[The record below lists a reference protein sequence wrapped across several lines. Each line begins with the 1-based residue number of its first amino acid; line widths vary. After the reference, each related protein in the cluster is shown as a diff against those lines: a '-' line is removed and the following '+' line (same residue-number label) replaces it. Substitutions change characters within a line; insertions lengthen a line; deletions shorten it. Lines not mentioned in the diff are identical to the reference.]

1 MDFEDLKIV
10 WESQNEKPLFAI
22 NEDGLHSILRRKS
35 RRFKRSIFWR
45 DLREIGISLA
55 MFLILLY
62 LGSIPDYGL
71 AKDLVLWEIVALFT
85 AAGLWLFYALY
96 ILVHRKRQESRERQY
111 TSSLRGDLDREIAQT
126 EYQIRMAKNILW
138 WGLLPT
144 WVAALLVIL
153 VTVESGWARLLL
165 ILAVLLYMVGAELWT
180 KKRKI
185 KRDFLPRQ
193 RELESL
199 RDKLANPER

>member
-1 MDFEDLKIV
+1 MDFEDLKVV
-10 WESQNEKPLFAI
+10 WESQNEKPLYAI
-22 NEDGLHSILRRKS
+22 NEDGLHSILRRNR
-35 RRFKRSIFWR
+35 RRFKRSIFLR

-55 MFLILLY
+55 MFLMLLY
-62 LGSIPDYGL
+62 AGIPDYGL
-71 AKDLVLWEIVALFT
+71 LKDLVLWEIVAMFT

-111 TSSLRGDLDREIAQT
+111 PSSLRGDLDREIAQT

-144 WVAALLVIL
+144 GVAGLLGIL
-153 VTVESGWARLLL
+153 VTVESSWARLLL
-165 ILAVLLYMVGAELWT
+165 ILAVLLIMVGAELWT

-199 RDKLANPER
+199 RDKLADPEL

>member
-1 MDFEDLKIV
+1 MNFEDLKIV
-10 WESQNEKPLFAI
+10 WESQNEEPLYTI
-22 NEDGLHSILRRKS
+22 NEDGLHSILRRNG
-35 RRFKRSIFWR
+35 RRFKRSIFLR

-55 MFLILLY
+55 MFLMLLY
-62 LGSIPDYGL
+62 AGIPDYGL
-71 AKDLVLWEIVALFT
+71 LKDLVLWEIVAMFT

-96 ILVHRKRQESRERQY
+96 MLVHRKRQESRERQY
-111 TSSLRGDLDREIAQT
+111 PSSLRGDLDREIAQT

-165 ILAVLLYMVGAELWT
+165 ILAVLLYMFVIELWT
-180 KKRKI
+180 KKRPI
-185 KRDFLPRQ
+185 KRVFLPRKH
-193 RELESL
+193 ELESL